1 MYTIL
6 LLLHSWLR
14 WLVLGSGL
22 WAIFRAYNGMTSG
35 RAYDKTDKTAGTV
48 FISSLHSQLLIG
60 IVLAFFSPFVNGN
73 MAVSMKDPSL
83 RFWTVEHWFI
93 MLIGIAVAQIGSIKA
108 KKIADDTT
116 RHRTL
121 LIWFGIGFAIILFGV
136 FYTVSSQGRP
146 WMRM

>member
-14 WLVLGSGL
+14 WLVLGAGL
-22 WAIFRAYNGMTSG
+22 WSIFRAYNGMKSG
-35 RAYDKTDKTAGTV
+35 RAYDKIDKTAGTV
-48 FISSLHSQLLIG
+48 FLSALDSQLLIG
-60 IVLAFFSPFVNGN
+60 IILAFISPFVNSN
-73 MAVSMKDPSL
+73 MGVSMKDPSL

-93 MLIGIAVAQIGSIKA
+93 MIIGIALAHIGSMKA
-108 KKIADDTT
+108 KKALEDVA